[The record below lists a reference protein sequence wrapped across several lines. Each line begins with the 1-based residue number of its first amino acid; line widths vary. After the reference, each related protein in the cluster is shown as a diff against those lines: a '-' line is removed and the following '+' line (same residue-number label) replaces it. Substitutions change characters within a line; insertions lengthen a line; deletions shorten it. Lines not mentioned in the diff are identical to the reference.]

1 VNKPNS
7 FAFKVVFNHPDG
19 FHSHRGAFSLKGRS
33 VIVEVEPEGMASFM
47 GFQHSNDVDRYL
59 AEDTAQQ
66 AALQTI
72 QKDFP
77 EGFAPSCDIVQ
88 LHRLPDEL
96 RRRLPTLHAGRAFA
110 WLV

>member
-1 VNKPNS
+1 MNQPNP
-7 FAFKVVFNHPDG
+7 FAFKIIFNDPDR
-19 FHSHRGAFSLKGRS
+19 FDPHRGAFPLEGRS
-33 VIVEVEPEGMASFM
+33 VIVEVESEGMASFM
-47 GFQHSNDVDRYL
+47 GIHHSDDVDRYL

-77 EGFAPSCDIVQ
+77 EGFAPSCDIVH

>member
-1 VNKPNS
+1 VNKPTP
-7 FAFKVVFNHPDG
+7 FAFRVIFNDSDG
-19 FHSHRGAFSLKGRS
+19 FDPQRGAFSLEGRA

-47 GFQHSNDVDRYL
+47 GIHHSTEVDRYL
-59 AEDTAQQ
+59 AEETAQQ

-77 EGFAPSCDIVQ
+77 EGFTPSCDIVQ

-96 RRRLPTLHAGRAFA
+96 QRRLPTLHAGRAFA